1 MDMNLPSILT
11 PDFGLFFW
19 MLVAFLVVF
28 LLLAKFGFP
37 VITKSVE
44 ERKNFIDESLRKAH
58 EAQERLANIEKE
70 GESILQEAREKQTQ
84 ILREA
89 AQTRDAIV
97 EQAQEKARQEGSRLL
112 DEAKTAIAQEKNAA
126 IADIRRQVAALSVD
140 IAGKVLRENLKDD
153 KSQMDLIDRM
163 LDEVSAKLQ

>member
-140 IAGKVLRENLKDD
+140 IVGKVLRENLKDD

-163 LDEVSAKLQ
+163 LDEVSAK

>member
-1 MDMNLPSILT
+1 MESLNLPAILT

-37 VITKSVE
+37 VITNMVE

-70 GESILQEAREKQTQ
+70 GESILQEAREKQAQ
-84 ILREA
+84 ILKEA
-89 AQTRDAIV
+89 AETRDAIV
-97 EQAQEKARQEGSRLL
+97 EKAQDKARQESARLL
-112 DEAKTAIAQEKNAA
+112 EDAKAAIDQEKKAA
-126 IADIRRQVAALSVD
+126 IADIRKRVATLSVE
-140 IAGKVLRENLKDD
+140 IAEKVLKKNLKDD
-153 KSQMDLIDRM
+153 QSQMDLIDRM
-163 LDEVSAKLQ
+163 LDGVSAN

>member
-1 MDMNLPSILT
+1 
-11 PDFGLFFW
+11 

-37 VITKSVE
+37 VITNMVE

-70 GESILQEAREKQTQ
+70 GESILQEAREKQAQ
-84 ILREA
+84 ILKEA
-89 AQTRDAIV
+89 AETRDAIV
-97 EQAQEKARQEGSRLL
+97 EKAQDKARAEGARLLEDARVAIEQEK
-112 DEAKTAIAQEKNAA
+112 KAA
-126 IADIRRQVAALSVD
+126 IADIRAQVATLSVE
-140 IAGKVLRENLKDD
+140 IAEKVLKQNLKDD

-163 LDEVSAKLQ
+163 LDDVSTDK

>member
-153 KSQMDLIDRM
+153 KSQMDLIDLM
-163 LDEVSAKLQ
+163 LDEVSAK

>member
-1 MDMNLPSILT
+1 MDSINLPSILT

-37 VITKSVE
+37 VITGMVE

-70 GESILQEAREKQTQ
+70 GESILQEAREKQAQ
-84 ILREA
+84 ILKEA
-89 AQTRDAIV
+89 AETRDAIV
-97 EQAQEKARQEGSRLL
+97 EKAQDKARAEGARLLEDARVAIEQEK
-112 DEAKTAIAQEKNAA
+112 KAA
-126 IADIRRQVAALSVD
+126 IADIRAQVATLSVE
-140 IAGKVLRENLKDD
+140 IAEKVLKQNLKDD

-163 LDEVSAKLQ
+163 LDDVSAN